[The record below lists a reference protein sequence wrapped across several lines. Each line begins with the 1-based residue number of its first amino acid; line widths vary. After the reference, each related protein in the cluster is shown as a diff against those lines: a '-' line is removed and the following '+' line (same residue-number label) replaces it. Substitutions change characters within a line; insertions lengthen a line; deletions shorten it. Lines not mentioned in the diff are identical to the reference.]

1 VILPALKTVPL
12 PRAASKAEIDCAIA
26 HQFEEQGKLEEAL
39 QVANGVLDDDPDDAV
54 ALLIAGRVCLKMQKH
69 GLAYNI
75 LKRSLSLKERYD
87 TRINVAAACIGM
99 QRLEEARRI
108 TQELRRMKPQ
118 DEKALALLCLLAV
131 YECNPRLAI
140 DLGEKALSLKAGQF
154 DVHES
159 LGYAHLMLGEWP
171 QGWDGYEKFIGHS
184 KYRPLKPPY
193 EGCPY
198 WDGSDGL
205 DLYIRG
211 EQGLGDEISFASI
224 LPEIMPRMK
233 SVVYDCDEKLGGL
246 MKRSFPNA
254 EVHATRKGKN
264 ADKDWLRGRTFDA
277 HTLIGTLASHRRQRS
292 SDFPGTPYLVAD
304 PQRRVQWR
312 ALLDTLPGKKV
323 GLAWTGGSRGT
334 FSGRRSLALDAMLPL
349 LQTEGVSWVS
359 LQYQDP
365 SDDIREFEEAHGI
378 KIHHWA
384 RCTESPD
391 YDDTAA
397 LVAELDLVI
406 SVPTA
411 VCHLAGALGK
421 ECWALTPLRP
431 TWFWCLKGGL
441 MPWHSSVKIIRRTD
455 EEPPQKEIA
464 QIKAMLEAR
473 L

>member
-1 VILPALKTVPL
+1 MLLPALKTVPL
-12 PRAASKAEIDCAIA
+12 PPAASKAEIDCAIA
-26 HQFEEQGKLEEAL
+26 HQFEDQGKLEEAL

-75 LKRSLSLKERYD
+75 LKRSLALKERYD
-87 TRINVAAACIGM
+87 TRINVAAACVGM

-108 TQELRRMKPQ
+108 AQELRRMKPN

-140 DLGEKALSLKAGQF
+140 DLGEKALRLKADQF

-171 QGWDGYEKFIGHS
+171 QGWDGYERFIGHS

-193 EGCPY
+193 DGCPY

-224 LPEIMPRMK
+224 LPEILPRMK
-233 SVVYDCDEKLGGL
+233 SVTFDCDEKLGGL
-246 MKRSFPNA
+246 MKRSFPDA
-254 EVHATRKGKN
+254 EVHSTRKAKN
-264 ADKDWLRGRTFDA
+264 ATKDWLAGRRFDA
-277 HTLIGTLASHRRQRS
+277 HALIGTLARHRRQRV
-292 SDFPGTPYLVAD
+292 SDFPGAPYLVAD
-304 PQRRVQWR
+304 PDRRVQWR

-323 GLAWTGGSRGT
+323 GIAWTGGSRGT
-334 FSGRRSLALDAMLPL
+334 FRERRSLSLDALLPIL
-349 LQTEGVSWVS
+349 RTPGASFVS
-359 LQYQDP
+359 LQYSDP
-365 SDDIREFEEAHGI
+365 SDEITEFEAVHEV
-378 KIHHWA
+378 KIHHWP
-384 RCTESPD
+384 RCTESQD

-406 SVPTA
+406 SVCTA
-411 VCHLAGALGK
+411 VVHLAGALGK
-421 ECWALTPLRP
+421 ECWVLVP
-431 TWFWCLKGGL
+431 TKARWFYGL
-441 MPWHSSVKIIRRTD
+441 QGKRSPWYASVEMFRQ
-455 EEPPQKEIA
+455 EEEWPIGEVA
-464 QIKAMLEAR
+464 GR
-473 L
+473 LAELAG